1 MRMRCTD
8 MHGARYDGRFQRF
21 YDNGHYVGH
30 DEPSVKF
37 ISSLGIW
44 VASGH
49 LGPGPFNIQ
58 IADARGHQVVI
69 LRVTLRPGRV
79 IRTRTWMYGHGHR
92 QAG

>member
-1 MRMRCTD
+1 
-8 MHGARYDGRFQRF
+8 
-21 YDNGHYVGH
+21 VG
-30 DEPSVKF
+30 
-37 ISSLGIW
+37 
-44 VASGH
+44 SGH

-58 IADARGHQVVI
+58 IADTRGHQVVI